1 MSGEWSSATPLNE
14 VGASVWH
21 NPSIAT
27 QGSPMIALRS
37 SICRAVLCSAVLFA
51 FGPSLARAE
60 EPVAESEHQPG
71 RGWQIPGTGLSI
83 GGYASGG
90 FVDYQHDA
98 SAFVIDNLSL
108 IAHWESEGKWR
119 VFSELDLED
128 VFAYQP
134 GRGRL
139 SSRSYLALERLYA
152 DYLYST
158 ALNLRLG
165 KFLTPIG
172 RWNIIHADPL
182 VWTTSRPLVTEQTFP
197 TNATGIML
205 FGSAPLL
212 GKTLDYSVYGAVGN
226 DWRPDP
232 ELDPFEEAYG
242 VHASMP
248 VSANAEFGISLVS
261 FEQRD
266 TEGERRKLIGFDYNW
281 SRERFEISAEAAYRF
296 SDRGDTFDERGMFV
310 QAVAPLTQKLYAVG
324 RYEYFDAAG
333 PTDDTHLWLAGVA
346 YKIAPAF
353 VLKAEY
359 RESSRYEPRA
369 PSGVLTSISVL
380 F

>member
-1 MSGEWSSATPLNE
+1 MSCEWSSTTPADE
-14 VGASVWH
+14 VDASVWH
-21 NPSIAT
+21 NLPIAT
-27 QGSPMIALRS
+27 QGFIMTALRS
-37 SICRAVLCSAVLFA
+37 SIGRAVLCSAMFLA
-51 FGPSLARAE
+51 CGASLAETE
-60 EPVAESEHQPG
+60 EPAAENESAPG
-71 RGWQIPGTGLSI
+71 RGWRVPGTGLSI
-83 GGYASGG
+83 GGYTSGG
-90 FVDYQHDA
+90 FVDFQGDA
-98 SAFVIDNLSL
+98 SAFVVDNLSL
-108 IAHWESEGKWR
+108 LAHWESEGRWR

-152 DYLYST
+152 DYLHST
-158 ALNLRLG
+158 ALNVRLG

-197 TNATGIML
+197 TNATGVML
-205 FGSAPLL
+205 FGSVPVM
-212 GKTLDYSVYGAVGN
+212 GRTLDYSLYGAVGN

-242 VHASMP
+242 VHASLP
-248 VSANAEFGISLVS
+248 VSANADFGVSLVS

-266 TEGERRKLIGFDYNW
+266 AAGERRKLIGFDYTW
-281 SRERFEISAEAAYRF
+281 SRRRFEVSAEAAYRF
-296 SDRGDTFDERGMFV
+296 SERGGTFDERGAFV
-310 QAVAPLTQKLYAVG
+310 QAVAPVTQKLYAVA

-333 PTDDTHLWLAGVA
+333 PSADTHLWLAGMA

-359 RESSRYEPRA
+359 RETSRFEPRA
-369 PSGVLTSISVL
+369 PGGVLTSISVL